1 MVSQTLQPQP
11 EGESIMTN
19 KSQIVALYGELL
31 ATSLKLDSLL
41 EKELRGGSFLPDS
54 LIAQLAEE
62 HARQY
67 DCFFATGEN
76 GAYHFYTSEESVSAN
91 RHDAAERKW
100 QRCIAKFHN
109 IKKSNRGG
117 ARKTEAKP
125 EWQKLGDAV
134 LKLKKAEIDRLMKYI
149 GRA

>member
-1 MVSQTLQPQP
+1 MSNVS
-11 EGESIMTN
+11 
-19 KSQIVALYGELL
+19 IVALYGTLL
-31 ATSLKLDSLL
+31 ATSLELDKEIKSKLD
-41 EKELRGGSFLPDS
+41 GQGFLPNS

-67 DCFFATGEN
+67 QCFFVLQESGWK
-76 GAYHFYTSEESVSAN
+76 FYTSEEAVSAN
-91 RHDAAERKW
+91 KHEAGQRQW
-100 QRCIAKFHN
+100 NRCIAKYHN
-109 IKKSNRGG
+109 IVKSNRGG

>member
-1 MVSQTLQPQP
+1 
-11 EGESIMTN
+11 MTN

-76 GAYHFYTSEESVSAN
+76 GAYHFYTSEESTSAN

>member
-1 MVSQTLQPQP
+1 
-11 EGESIMTN
+11 MTN
-19 KSQIVALYGELL
+19 ALIVSIYGQLVALTLELDK
-31 ATSLKLDSLL
+31 AITEKLDS
-41 EKELRGGSFLPDS
+41 RGFLPDS

-67 DCFFATGEN
+67 EISQARASLLTDTGWK
-76 GAYHFYTSEESVSAN
+76 FYTSEEAVSAN
-91 RHDAAERKW
+91 KHEAAQRQW
-100 QRCIAKFHN
+100 NRCIAKFHN
-109 IKKSNRGG
+109 IAKSKRGG

-134 LKLKKAEIDRLMKYI
+134 LKLNKSEIDRLMKYI

>member
-1 MVSQTLQPQP
+1 MANT
-11 EGESIMTN
+11 T
-19 KSQIVALYGELL
+19 IVQLYGTLL
-31 ATSLKLDSLL
+31 ATSLELDKKIVEKLD
-41 EKELRGGSFLPDS
+41 KRGFLPDA

-125 EWQKLGDAV
+125 TWQKLGDAFNELSRTEKNAF
-134 LKLKKAEIDRLMKYI
+134 LKYVGEK
-149 GRA
+149 

>member
-1 MVSQTLQPQP
+1 
-11 EGESIMTN
+11 MTN
-19 KSQIVALYGELL
+19 TTIVQLYGTLL
-31 ATSLKLDSLL
+31 ATSLELDKKIVEKLD
-41 EKELRGGSFLPDS
+41 KRGFLPDA

-125 EWQKLGDAV
+125 TWQKLGDAFTELSRTEKNAF
-134 LKLKKAEIDRLMKYI
+134 LKYVGEK
-149 GRA
+149 